1 VKLYDLPPSPNARR
15 VRIFI
20 AEKGLDI
27 PLVPVNMMT
36 GENRTDDYL
45 AKNSLGKMPL
55 LELDDGTCIAE
66 SAAICRYLE
75 EMNPNPPLMGRDAVD
90 RALVD
95 MWHRRMEFEFLMPMI
110 SIFLHTGEMWKDRV
124 SQIPQLAEAVTE
136 NVKASMEWL
145 DKELEGKKLEGKEF
159 IAGEDY
165 TVADITAQ
173 CAFVMGKAALGIRI
187 PEELLNLSGW
197 FTRVSSRPTARA

>member
-20 AEKGLDI
+20 AEKGLEI
-27 PLVPVNMMT
+27 PIVPVNMMT
-36 GENRTDDYL
+36 GENQSEDYL

-75 EMNPNPPLMGRDAVD
+75 EMNPNPPLMGRNPLE
-90 RALVD
+90 RALVE
-95 MWHRRMEFEFLMPMI
+95 MWHRRMELEFLIPMI
-110 SIFLHTGEMWKDRV
+110 TIFLHTGEMWKDRV
-124 SQIPQLAEAVTE
+124 TQIPQVAETGIL
-136 NVKASMEWL
+136 NVKERMEWL
-145 DKELEGKKLEGKEF
+145 DRELDGKEF
-159 IAGEDY
+159 ITGEDY
-165 TVADITAQ
+165 TVADIAAQ
-173 CAFVMGKAALGIRI
+173 CAFVMGKAALGLRI
-187 PEELLNLSGW
+187 AEDQLNLSNW

>member
-20 AEKGLDI
+20 AEKGLEI
-27 PLVPVNMMT
+27 PIVPVNMMT
-36 GENRTDDYL
+36 GENQSEDYL

-75 EMNPNPPLMGRDAVD
+75 EMNPNPPLMGRNPLEK
-90 RALVD
+90 ALVE
-95 MWHRRMEFEFLMPMI
+95 MWHRRMELEFLIPMI
-110 SIFLHTGEMWKDRV
+110 TIFLHTGEMWKDRV
-124 SQIPQLAEAVTE
+124 TQIPQVAETGIL
-136 NVKASMEWL
+136 NVKERMEWL
-145 DKELEGKKLEGKEF
+145 DKELDGKEF
-159 IAGEDY
+159 ITGEDY
-165 TVADITAQ
+165 TVADIAAQ
-173 CAFVMGKAALGIRI
+173 CAFVMGKAALGLRI
-187 PEELLNLSGW
+187 AEDQLNLSNW

>member
-1 VKLYDLPPSPNARR
+1 MKLYDLPPSPNARR

-20 AEKGLDI
+20 AEKGLEI
-27 PLVPVNMMT
+27 PIVPVNMMT
-36 GENRTDDYL
+36 GENQSEGYL

-75 EMNPNPPLMGRDAVD
+75 EMNPNPPLMGRNPLEK
-90 RALVD
+90 ALVE
-95 MWHRRMEFEFLMPMI
+95 MWHRRMEFEFLIPVI
-110 SIFLHTGEMWKDRV
+110 TIFLHTGEMWKDRV
-124 SQIPQLAEAVTE
+124 TQIPQVAETGIL
-136 NVKASMEWL
+136 NVKERMEWL
-145 DKELEGKKLEGKEF
+145 DRELDGKEF
-159 IAGEDY
+159 ITGEDY

-173 CAFVMGKAALGIRI
+173 CAFVMAKAALGLRI
-187 PEELLNLSGW
+187 AEDQLNLSNW

>member
-1 VKLYDLPPSPNARR
+1 MKLYDLPPSPNARR

-27 PLVPVNMMT
+27 PVVPVDMMT
-36 GENRTDDYL
+36 GENQSEEYL
-45 AKNSLGKMPL
+45 AKNPLGKMPL

-75 EMNPNPPLMGRDAVD
+75 EMNPEPPLFGRDAVD
-90 RALVD
+90 KALVD
-95 MWHRRMEFEFLMPMI
+95 MWHRRMEFELLIPMI
-110 SIFLHTGEMWKDRV
+110 TIFVHTGEMWKDRV
-124 SQIPQLAEAVTE
+124 TQIPELAEVTTK
-136 NVKASMEWL
+136 NVQGHMEWL
-145 DKELEGKKLEGKEF
+145 NQELEGKQF
-159 IAGEDY
+159 IAGADY

-187 PEELLNLSGW
+187 PEGLNNLNDW
-197 FTRVSSRPTARA
+197 WARVSARPTARA

>member
-20 AEKGLDI
+20 AEKGLEI
-27 PLVPVNMMT
+27 PIVPVNMMT
-36 GENRTDDYL
+36 GENQSEDYL

-75 EMNPNPPLMGRDAVD
+75 EMNPNPPLMGRNPLEK
-90 RALVD
+90 ALVE
-95 MWHRRMEFEFLMPMI
+95 MWHRRIELEFLIPMI
-110 SIFLHTGEMWKDRV
+110 TIFLHTGEMWKDRV
-124 SQIPQLAEAVTE
+124 TQIPQVAETGIL
-136 NVKASMEWL
+136 NVKERMEWL
-145 DKELEGKKLEGKEF
+145 DRELDGKEF
-159 IAGEDY
+159 ITGEDY
-165 TVADITAQ
+165 TVADIAAQ
-173 CAFVMGKAALGIRI
+173 CAFVMGKAALGLRI
-187 PEELLNLSGW
+187 AEDQLNLSNW

>member
-20 AEKGLDI
+20 AEKGLEI
-27 PLVPVNMMT
+27 PIVPVNMMT
-36 GENRTDDYL
+36 GENQSEDYL

-75 EMNPNPPLMGRDAVD
+75 EMNPNPPLMGRNPLE
-90 RALVD
+90 RGLVE
-95 MWHRRMEFEFLMPMI
+95 MWHRRMELEFLIPMI
-110 SIFLHTGEMWKDRV
+110 TIFLHTGEMWKDRV
-124 SQIPQLAEAVTE
+124 TQIPQVAETGIL
-136 NVKASMEWL
+136 NVKERMEWL
-145 DKELEGKKLEGKEF
+145 DRELDGKEF
-159 IAGEDY
+159 ITGEDY
-165 TVADITAQ
+165 TVADIAAQ
-173 CAFVMGKAALGIRI
+173 CAFVMGKAALGLRI
-187 PEELLNLSGW
+187 AEDQLNLSNW